1 MLRHFFL
8 FLSHRRA
15 LRRWMEHSPRAVALT
30 SRFIAGR
37 EIEDAI
43 RVTRQLNQA
52 GLAATLD
59 YLGESVTT
67 LAEAAASRD
76 VYLRLLEAIH
86 AEGLNAGL
94 NANVSLKLTQLGLD
108 VSEAACR
115 ENVAAIARRVGELA
129 SFVRVDMESSAYTAR
144 TLALVSD
151 LHETYPHIGTVL
163 QSYLYR
169 TAGDAEELLQRHIQ
183 VRLCKGAYDEPA
195 DVAFQ
200 KKSDV
205 DANYAK
211 LAQRLLLAGEHPAL
225 ATHDEPVLRE
235 ALRFAEAQGI
245 AKDRFEIQM
254 LYGIRR
260 DLQTEHASQGYRV
273 RVYVPFGGAWYP
285 YFMRRLGERP
295 ANVWF
300 LVRHLLRS

>member
-37 EIEDAI
+37 EIEDAL

-52 GLAATLD
+52 GLTTTLD
-59 YLGESVTT
+59 YLGESVAT
-67 LAEAAASRD
+67 LAEATASRE

-86 AEGLNAGL
+86 AQGLK
-94 NANVSLKLTQLGLD
+94 ANVSLKLTQLGLD

-115 ENVAAIARRVGELA
+115 ENVATIARRVGELG

-151 LHETYPHIGTVL
+151 LDETYPHIGTVL

-169 TAGDAEELLQRHIQ
+169 TAGDAEDLIQRRIR
-183 VRLCKGAYDEPA
+183 VRLVKGAYDEPA

-211 LAQRLLLAGEHPAL
+211 LAQRLLLAGDYPAL
-225 ATHDEPVLRE
+225 ATHDEALLRE
-235 ALRFAEAQGI
+235 ALRFAEAHGI
-245 AKDRFEIQM
+245 AKDRFAIQM

-260 DLQTEHASQGYRV
+260 DLQAQYASQGYRV
-273 RVYVPFGGAWYP
+273 RIYVPFGGAWYP

-300 LVRHLLRS
+300 LARHLLRS

>member
-37 EIEDAI
+37 EIEDAL

-52 GLAATLD
+52 GLTTTLD
-59 YLGESVTT
+59 YLGESVAT
-67 LAEAAASRD
+67 LAEATASRE

-86 AEGLNAGL
+86 AQGLK
-94 NANVSLKLTQLGLD
+94 ANVSLKLTQLGLD

-115 ENVAAIARRVGELA
+115 ENVAAIARRVGELG

-151 LHETYPHIGTVL
+151 LDETYPHIGTVL

-169 TAGDAEELLQRHIQ
+169 TAGDAEDLIQRRIR
-183 VRLCKGAYDEPA
+183 VRLVKGAYDEPA

-211 LAQRLLLAGEHPAL
+211 LAQRLLLAGDYPAL
-225 ATHDEPVLRE
+225 ATHDEALLRE
-235 ALRFAEAQGI
+235 ALRFAEAHGI
-245 AKDRFEIQM
+245 AKDRFAIQM

-260 DLQTEHASQGYRV
+260 DLQAQYASQGYRV
-273 RVYVPFGGAWYP
+273 RIYVPFGGAWYP

-300 LVRHLLRS
+300 LARHLLRS

>member
-37 EIEDAI
+37 EIEDAL

-52 GLAATLD
+52 GLTTTLD
-59 YLGESVTT
+59 YLGESVAT

-86 AEGLNAGL
+86 AQGLK
-94 NANVSLKLTQLGLD
+94 ANVSLKLTQLGLD

-115 ENVAAIARRVGELA
+115 ENMAAIARRVRELG
-129 SFVRVDMESSAYTAR
+129 SFVRVDMESSAYAAR

-169 TAGDAEELLQRHIQ
+169 TAGDAEDLIQRRIR
-183 VRLCKGAYDEPA
+183 VRLVKGAYDEPA

-211 LAQRLLLAGEHPAL
+211 LAQRLLLAGDYPAL
-225 ATHDEPVLRE
+225 ATHDEPLLRE
-235 ALRFAEAQGI
+235 ALRFAEAHGI

-260 DLQTEHASQGYRV
+260 DLQAQYASQGYRV

-295 ANVWF
+295 AIVGF
-300 LVRHLLRS
+300 LVRNLLRS

>member
-1 MLRHFFL
+1 VLRHFFL

-15 LRRWMEHSPRAVALT
+15 LRRWMEHSQRAVALT

-37 EIEDAI
+37 EIEDAL

-52 GLAATLD
+52 GLTTTLD
-59 YLGESVTT
+59 YLGESVAT

-86 AEGLNAGL
+86 AQSLK
-94 NANVSLKLTQLGLD
+94 ANVSLKLTQLGLD

-115 ENVAAIARRVGELA
+115 ENVAAIARRVGELG

-169 TAGDAEELLQRHIQ
+169 TGGDAEDLIQRRIR
-183 VRLCKGAYDEPA
+183 VRLVKGAYDEPA

-211 LAQRLLLAGEHPAL
+211 LAQRVLLAGDYPAL
-225 ATHDEPVLRE
+225 ATHDEALLRE
-235 ALRFAEAQGI
+235 ALRFAEAHGI

-260 DLQTEHASQGYRV
+260 DLQAQYASQGHRV

>member
-1 MLRHFFL
+1 VLRHFFL
-8 FLSHRRA
+8 FLSNRRA
-15 LRRWMEHSPRAVALT
+15 LRRWMEHSPRAAALT

-37 EIEDAI
+37 EIEDAL
-43 RVTRQLNQA
+43 RVTRQINQS
-52 GLAATLD
+52 GLTTTLD

-76 VYLRLLEAIH
+76 VYLRVLEAIH
-86 AEGLNAGL
+86 AQGLK
-94 NANVSLKLTQLGLD
+94 ANVSIKLTQFGLD

-115 ENVAAIARRVGELA
+115 ENVAAIARRVGEIG

-169 TAGDAEELLQRHIQ
+169 TAGDAEDLIQRRLR
-183 VRLCKGAYDEPA
+183 VRLVKGAYDEPA

-211 LAQRLLLAGEHPAL
+211 LAQRLLLASDYPAL
-225 ATHDEPVLRE
+225 ATHDEALLRE
-235 ALRFAEAQGI
+235 ALRFAEAHGI

-260 DLQTEHASQGYRV
+260 DLQAQYARQGYRV